1 MTEAAGKVLEI
12 IIAASA
18 LGSVVLAWI
27 GIIIVALTLARRLKR
42 EFSHD
47 DSYIPLH
54 PKLFWITSVAVCCT
68 YRWPAKS
75 KHMYPH
81 FRGFDVNG
89 FANRFERF
97 ASYLMTYSFFLLIFA
112 VLFSDFS
119 DAFLGTNIHSE

>member
-1 MTEAAGKVLEI
+1 MTEELSKNLELV
-12 IIAASA
+12 IAVSIFGFGA
-18 LGSVVLAWI
+18 LMCLGL
-27 GIIIVALTLARRLKR
+27 IIVAFTLARRLKD
-42 EFSHD
+42 EFSRD
-47 DSYIPLH
+47 DSFIPMYWPL
-54 PKLFWITSVAVCCT
+54 WVSSVAVCCT